1 MTHPNIALLD
11 RIIAAAEAGDASD
24 LANIYAPD
32 AVIWHN
38 HDLRDTTVAQ
48 NGRLLEGMAKWVTD
62 RTYDERR
69 ISAFEGGAVQ
79 QHVLRGTRV
88 STGEKIALH
97 ACVVITVVD
106 GKITRLDEYIDSAE
120 AAQFA
125 P

>member
-106 GKITRLDEYIDSAE
+106 GLITRLDEYIDSAE